1 MTSAT
6 DPLYPVAGRP
16 AEPGAA
22 SAGPPRVPSPA
33 ATAPRWSLPSL
44 LAILVLAGVLY
55 SWNLSSSGLNSFY
68 SAAVLSGTESW
79 KAWFFGSL
87 DAGNFLTVDKPPLAL
102 MVMGLSCRV
111 FGYGTWQM
119 MLPMI
124 VAALATIWIL
134 HASVKR
140 VWGHGAAAVAAL
152 VLALT
157 PITVAIN
164 RDNNPDTLLVFL
176 MVSGAALG
184 LRAVRTGRLLPLL
197 GSAVCFG
204 LAFNTKMLQGYIALP
219 AVFVVYVYASG
230 LGWVRRVR
238 NLVAAAVALAVSS
251 FWWAAAVSLVPAD
264 ERPYIGGSTDGTA
277 WDLIMGYNGLGRIL
291 GGEGNGGGG
300 GGGGGGFAGT
310 AGVGRMFNDVL
321 GGQIS
326 WLLPFAGVALVG
338 GLVLC
343 GRVPRTDL
351 TRAALVLWGGW
362 TGLHYLTFSMAEGTM
377 HPYYTTALAP
387 GIAALC
393 AGGGVMLL
401 RAFRAD
407 RRWTWVLP
415 LALGITGVWAV
426 VLLRRSSGWNTW
438 LWPAIAVVMAL
449 AIVGLFLFRSGRRAR
464 LLAISVA
471 AAVVASVAGPA
482 AYAWSVP
489 FGSGG
494 GMGGTNPTAGPST
507 GGGMGGP
514 GTGGGRGGFPG
525 GANGEGSGESPQGA
539 GNGQA
544 GGSPGGEP
552 PNGQGGGPSGTLPD
566 GGTPPDGT
574 SGQASGTGD
583 SEAPGTG
590 AGSGSGSGSGSG
602 QASGGTGE
610 MAGGTPPSDGS
621 TSEGDTSSG
630 STSEGG
636 ASEGTTSEGG
646 ASDSASEGGGSSG
659 AGGRPGGAGGF
670 GGGGMGGASSE
681 LIAYLKKHQDGATW
695 LLAVSSSQSA
705 AQLILGS
712 GEPVISMWGWS
723 GSDRAMTLD
732 RLKELVKNGELHYVQ
747 VGGGGMGGGPGGGS
761 DIASEVTQWVQEH
774 GTAVEASDYGAGTA
788 TDTASGSQS
797 ASGQTAGTSALYR
810 LDPSDVN

>member
-6 DPLYPVAGRP
+6 DSLHPAAGRP
-16 AEPGAA
+16 ADPGAA
-22 SAGPPRVPSPA
+22 SAGSSHAPSPA
-33 ATAPRWSLPSL
+33 PAAPRWSLPAL
-44 LAILVLAGVLY
+44 LAILVLAGALY
-55 SWNLSSSGLNSFY
+55 SWNLSASGLNSFY

-102 MVMGLSCRV
+102 MVMGLSCRLL
-111 FGYGTWQM
+111 GYGTWQM
-119 MLPMI
+119 MLPMTA
-124 VAALATIWIL
+124 AALATIWIL
-134 HASVKR
+134 HACVKR

-184 LRAVRTGRLLPLL
+184 LRAVRTDRLLPLL

-219 AVFVVYVYASG
+219 AVLVVHLYAARG
-230 LGWVRRVR
+230 GWAKRIAR
-238 NLVAAAVALAVSS
+238 LLPAAVVLAVSS
-251 FWWAAAVSLVPAD
+251 FWWAAAVSLVPAS

-300 GGGGGGFAGT
+300 GGGGFSGAAGI
-310 AGVGRMFNDVL
+310 GRMFNDVL

-326 WLLPFAGVALVG
+326 WLLPFAGIALVG

-343 GRVPRTDL
+343 GRAPRTDL

-362 TGLHYLTFSMAEGTM
+362 TVLHHLTFSMAEGTM

-393 AGGGVMLL
+393 GGGGVMLL

-407 RRWTWVLP
+407 RRWAWVLP

-426 VLLRRSSGWNTW
+426 VLLRRASGWNPW

-449 AIVGLFLFRSGRRAR
+449 AIAGLLLFRSGRRMR
-464 LLAISVA
+464 LLAVSVA

-489 FGSGG
+489 AGSGG
-494 GMGGTNPTAGPST
+494 GMGGTNPTAGPTT

-514 GTGGGRGGFPG
+514 GGAGGLARGGSGVGGEVPGGQPGTSADGRGAPSGGFPG
-525 GANGEGSGESPQGA
+525 GAGA
-539 GNGQA
+539 
-544 GGSPGGEP
+544 P
-552 PNGQGGGPSGTLPD
+552 
-566 GGTPPDGT
+566 GGTPPDG
-574 SGQASGTGD
+574 ASAEGG
-583 SEAPGTG
+583 SE
-590 AGSGSGSGSGSG
+590 
-602 QASGGTGE
+602 SGGGA
-610 MAGGTPPSDGS
+610 AG
-621 TSEGDTSSG
+621 
-630 STSEGG
+630 
-636 ASEGTTSEGG
+636 A
-646 ASDSASEGGGSSG
+646 
-659 AGGRPGGAGGF
+659 RPG
-670 GGGGMGGASSE
+670 GGGGMGGGLDTA
-681 LIAYLKKHQDGATW
+681 LVAYLKEHQDGATW

-705 AQLILGS
+705 AQAILSS

-723 GSDRAMTLD
+723 GSDRAMTLA

-747 VGGGGMGGGPGGGS
+747 LGGGMGGGPGGGS
-761 DIASEVTQWVQEH
+761 TLATEVTAWVQEH
-774 GTAVEASDYGAGTA
+774 GTAVRESDYGAGTA
-788 TDTASGSQS
+788 TDSGSES
-797 ASGQTAGTSALYR
+797 AAGRTGGTSTVYR
-810 LDPSDVN
+810 LDPSDVD